1 MKSLNQ
7 SVAHYTHIQII
18 NGIAGRDTRM
28 PKVNDKD
35 LIQQDKDNFK
45 RINEGVKW
53 VFASKESKFL
63 C

>member
-28 PKVNDKD
+28 AKINDKD
-35 LIQQDKDNFK
+35 LIQQDKDK
-45 RINEGVKW
+45 D
-53 VFASKESKFL
+53 S
-63 C
+63 